1 MMRLRTSLCLPAV
14 LSLILTS
21 AGAAAA
27 FPRQDDGETKV
38 AALVSALRQFV
49 PFGKASVGALRR
61 AKLVARNQSIQ
72 SLLSA
77 LQKSVRSLPTA
88 EGADPS
94 EEKITAA
101 LDGVAAAARDVVAGG
116 MVMVKPLAAAV
127 AAEANTDIVEHLRST
142 EIALDMGMAL
152 GSIRRYLGH
161 DGKLSG
167 TFIGMFDDLDVH
179 DRARVGA
186 AFVALYADPS
196 QTQDTRRLA
205 GEGVAQ
211 KGSKEHIKAVKALAE
226 DPDEVE
232 GIRSSAVYVLARLG
246 DRSLVDEIIGGL
258 RKRFDDVIARADAD
272 RKPLYEAAFHN
283 QMAVV
288 NQNLHDNAAA
298 LESYRAYLRIME
310 PYADRLDEGNRTQM
324 ANAWYNV
331 ACLESRAG
339 SVDAAFQALEKSFA
353 HGYRDFTWAQ
363 TDGDLENL
371 RKDRARFDTLV
382 EKHKAEA
389 PGDDRGAHGRPESRD
404 RISGDPRPESAPAES
419 SPSR

>member
-1 MMRLRTSLCLPAV
+1 MRFRTTLCLSAV

-27 FPRQDDGETKV
+27 APRQDDGEAKV

-77 LQKSVRSLPTA
+77 LQKSVRSLPA
-88 EGADPS
+88 ADGADDS
-94 EEKITAA
+94 EEKLTAA
-101 LDGVAAAARDVVAGG
+101 LDALTAAARDVVAGG

-127 AAEANTDIVEHLRST
+127 AADGNTDIVEHLRST

-152 GSIRRYLGH
+152 GSIRRYLDH

-179 DRARVGA
+179 DRPRVGA
-186 AFVALYADPS
+186 AFLALYADPS

-205 GEGVAQ
+205 GEGLAQ
-211 KGSKEHIKAVKALAE
+211 KGSKDHITAVKALAE

-232 GIRSSAVYVLARLG
+232 PIRTSAVYVLARLG
-246 DRSLVDEIIGGL
+246 DRSLVDNMIAGI
-258 RKRFDDVIARADAD
+258 RKRFDDVIAKADAD

-288 NQNLHDNAAA
+288 NQDLHDNAAA

-310 PYADRLDEGNRTQM
+310 PYADRLDEGNRTRM

-331 ACLESRAG
+331 ACLESRG
-339 SVDAAFQALEKSFA
+339 GRIDAAFEALEKSFA
-353 HGYRDFTWAQ
+353 HGYRDFSWAG
-363 TDGDLENL
+363 TDGDLENI
-371 RKDRARFDTLV
+371 RKDRARFDALV

-389 PGDDRGAHGRPESRD
+389 PGQGRGARARPESRD
-404 RISGDPRPESAPAES
+404 SLSGDPRPTSAPAES
-419 SPSR
+419 APSR